1 MNLKAHK
8 NFSKITNDKIS
19 LFLIC
24 IYLQNCIH
32 ILLRRMNISNEDK
45 HYQNNHISF
54 IHIILI
60 NRMKYFTM
68 TGAIP

>member
-8 NFSKITNDKIS
+8 NFSEITNDKIS

-24 IYLQNCIH
+24 IHLQNCIH
-32 ILLRRMNISNEDK
+32 ILLRRMNISIEDK
-45 HYQNNHISF
+45 HYQNNRISF
-54 IHIILI
+54 IHIILL